1 MKKKLAIM
9 VMLVLGTIMAGAQDL
24 NGIDVGTP
32 MPKSTVKSLFGQW
45 EDIDE
50 SMDEDDFT
58 IYMYNNNHDE
68 LVTYDADNKLGR
80 FSICRGKKFKIFTKV
95 VPGGIGIGDKIS
107 KLTKKIRF
115 SESDDNLWI
124 EHIEK
129 GYDIYYY
136 NLQSDCPLRISVR
149 DSVVVSFRYDELPI

>member
-1 MKKKLAIM
+1 MERILLTIAL
-9 VMLVLGTIMAGAQDL
+9 LVLGTVMAGAQDL

-45 EDIDE
+45 QRINELGEEDNYI
-50 SMDEDDFT
+50 T
-58 IYMYNNNHDE
+58 YMYNNHDE